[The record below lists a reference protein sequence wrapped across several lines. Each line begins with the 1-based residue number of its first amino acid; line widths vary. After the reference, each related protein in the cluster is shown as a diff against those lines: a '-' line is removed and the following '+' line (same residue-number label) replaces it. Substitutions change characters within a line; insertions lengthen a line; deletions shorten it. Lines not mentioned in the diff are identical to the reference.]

1 MNSEEIL
8 IEFVASSDRS
18 NGESIKSLST
28 SKVKE
33 SIQKIANLVQQL
45 ATESTPNQTNGLA
58 LDEVEV
64 NIKLTETG
72 EAVLLGN
79 GQSNGTITLRFRAS
93 SHVVRGSFPDITNDL
108 MISSQGNSYQKL
120 QTLLASGNWQEANQ
134 ETWNVICQAVNKN
147 IGSVLSTE
155 DIKQIPCE
163 ILQTIDN
170 LWQKHSQGRYGFSS
184 QNQIYM
190 SSIMG

>member
-8 IEFVASSDRS
+8 IEFVANSDRS

-28 SKVKE
+28 NKVKE

-64 NIKLTETG
+64 AIKLTETG
-72 EAVLLGN
+72 EAVLLGD
-79 GQSNGTITLRFRAS
+79 GQSNGAITLRFRRP
-93 SHVVRGSFPDITNDL
+93 SHVVSSSLPTSANDL
-108 MISSQGNSYQKL
+108 TIPSQGISYQKL
-120 QTLLASGNWQEANQ
+120 QALLASGKWQEANQ
-134 ETWNVICQAVNKN
+134 ETWNVMCQAANKN
-147 IGSVLSTE
+147 IGSVLSAE
-155 DIKQIPCE
+155 DIKQISCE
-163 ILQTIDN
+163 VLQTIDN